1 MKSCFYIMFFLFI
14 SAHAEEETF
23 VPQFNDLSIESNLSN
38 QYEKVELTPPLYSSK
53 NPSLA
58 VCLSALMPGLG
69 NAYLGDFK
77 TAGSIFGSTA
87 TFITAGAVS
96 NNDAFANN
104 SFAVAQN
111 TYFYGMYA
119 AYRDA
124 RNFNKNFSYSYSMPQ
139 ESFADLI
146 LAPFEWKIIKK
157 PEVWG
162 GVLGSFVLGA
172 LVFSLIDDGLTDD
185 EAPALSSS
193 DNSIFPLIAFSVG
206 VGEEAVFRG
215 VLLPAYTELLGPS
228 GGLIASSL
236 LFGAA
241 HIPNGFLLEGRER
254 DRYFKIGIP
263 FITAMGAYMGWMVQ
277 KNNSL
282 KESTALHSWYDF
294 IVFLAV
300 YSATSSAVNQKPTF
314 SISHSF

>member
-1 MKSCFYIMFFLFI
+1 M
-14 SAHAEEETF
+14 
-23 VPQFNDLSIESNLSN
+23 
-38 QYEKVELTPPLYSSK
+38 
-53 NPSLA
+53 
-58 VCLSALMPGLG
+58 SALIPGLG

-77 TAGSIFGSTA
+77 TDGSIFGSTVA
-87 TFITAGAVS
+87 FITVGSVS

-104 SFAVAQN
+104 SFVVAQN

-124 RNFNKNFSYSYSMPQ
+124 RNYNKNFGYAYSMPQ
-139 ESFADLI
+139 ESFAELTQ
-146 LAPFEWKIIKK
+146 APFEWKVIRK

-162 GVLGSFVLGA
+162 GILGSLSLGSIIS
-172 LVFSLIDDGLTDD
+172 SLIDVGAKEDN
-185 EAPALSSS
+185 APALSSDDS
-193 DNSIFPLIAFSVG
+193 LFPLVAFSVG
-206 VGEEAVFRG
+206 IGEEAFFRG
-215 VLLPAYTELLGPS
+215 VLMPEYTELLGPR

-236 LFGAA
+236 LFGVA
-241 HIPNGFLLEGRER
+241 HIPNGFLLEGKER

-282 KESTALHSWYDF
+282 KESTAVHSWYDF

-314 SISHSF
+314 SISHAF